1 MALHLVTGYAGRE
14 HVTSADH
21 GSFNIAFVGAGE
33 YVFDRGQKFAAS
45 IINNNTVDV
54 ADGDILMQGRH
65 IRQIEN
71 HVTRLSF
78 DSGERGFYRND
89 LIVAEYEKDSETFV
103 ESATL
108 KVIKGTQTDNAENVT
123 DPKYTHGDITE
134 ATGATL
140 NQMPLYRVKFS
151 GYELSAVEQLFEWL
165 PSVQHILDK
174 MWKDIGKIPTEA
186 EEYFEREK
194 ARFTSEINAAEA
206 QFLKNLDST
215 EVSNQQA
222 FQTWF
227 DTIKGIL
234 DKDTAGHL
242 QGEIEALQSS
252 LGVTNNNVS
261 ALQTGKEN
269 KLTIATA
276 TIATNQWSNGTY
288 SFESTYPNATY
299 DIEQIQPYGTADQ
312 LKAWGKAMIVGNPNG
327 NTITCRGTVPSVNI
341 PIMFYVRRK

>member
-108 KVIKGTQTDNAENVT
+108 KVIKGTQKDNADNVT
-123 DPKYTHGDITE
+123 DPEYTHGDITE
-134 ATGATL
+134 ATGAMI
-140 NQMPLYRVKFS
+140 NQMPLYRVKFT
-151 GYELSAVEQLFEWL
+151 GYEISAVESLFTFLYTHEHMVEGMWD
-165 PSVQHILDK
+165 SVNQV
-174 MWKDIGKIPTEA
+174 T
-186 EEYFEREK
+186 EK
-194 ARFTSEINAAEA
+194 AREHLDASISAFNTEMEGRVYRADEVITEM
-206 QFLKNLDST
+206 QEHYTTMEEYTFLASGWN
-215 EVSNQQA
+215 
-222 FQTWF
+222 
-227 DTIKGIL
+227 
-234 DKDTAGHL
+234 
-242 QGEIEALQSS
+242 QGEYS
-252 LGVTNNNVS
+252 LESRYPSQYFDILN
-261 ALQTGKEN
+261 
-269 KLTIATA
+269 IAP
-276 TIATNQWSNGTY
+276 S
-288 SFESTYPNATY
+288 
-299 DIEQIQPYGTADQ
+299 
-312 LKAWGKAMIVGNPNG
+312 NPNTTKEMLDEWEEAEIYG
-327 NTITCRGTVPSVNI
+327 YEPTNKIVAHGVQPTNDIVMVLQVLNKRDHIVTPINPSQEGA
-341 PIMFYVRRK
+341 